1 MGLSPVLAFI
11 PQLAFIP
18 PVGIHIPASSQV
30 TCCDAVLPGH
40 VLFCYDIAASRQ
52 GFVPI
57 PTPRKFHDHG
67 AQRQVRMADYRFISF
82 DGIDGG
88 GKSTQIAWLAQW
100 LIEQGHEVLSVRDPG
115 STKLGEAVREI
126 LLHRQEIPLA
136 SRAEMLLYMACRA
149 QMVEEVIRPALQAGK
164 VVLSDRFLLA
174 NVVYQGCGG
183 GLEVEELW
191 RVGEVATAGLLPD
204 LTIVLDLP
212 VEVALSR
219 VGEKTDRLESRG
231 AEYFQ
236 RVREGFLRELPRGGK
251 VTKVISATGT
261 PEEVQAALREVFQ

>member
-1 MGLSPVLAFI
+1 
-11 PQLAFIP
+11 
-18 PVGIHIPASSQV
+18 
-30 TCCDAVLPGH
+30 
-40 VLFCYDIAASRQ
+40 
-52 GFVPI
+52 
-57 PTPRKFHDHG
+57 
-67 AQRQVRMADYRFISF
+67 MADYRFISF

-88 GKSTQIAWLAQW
+88 GKSTQIGWLAQW
-100 LIEQGHEVLSVRDPG
+100 LIERGYEVLSVRDPG

-149 QMVEEVIRPALQAGK
+149 QMIEEVVRPALQAGK

-183 GLEVEELW
+183 GLDVEELW

-212 VEVALSR
+212 VDVALSR

-251 VTKVISATGT
+251 VTKVISAMGT
-261 PEEVQAALREVFQ
+261 PEEVQAAIREVFQ